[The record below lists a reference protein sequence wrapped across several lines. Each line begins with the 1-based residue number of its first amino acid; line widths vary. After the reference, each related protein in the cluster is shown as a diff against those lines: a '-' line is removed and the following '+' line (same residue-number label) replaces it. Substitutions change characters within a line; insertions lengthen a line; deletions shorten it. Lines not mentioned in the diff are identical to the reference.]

1 MRKKIIIGSAV
12 VLVLTIVGFYLYK
25 LNTEL
30 TEEKKI
36 NNEFNK
42 IIEYNKKRE
51 ENKDKIDEILNQ
63 TISENKKYQHV
74 EIAAKKYLQDLY
86 SYIDNVNYLVSSEN
100 TNYLSIENLK
110 KDRPDF
116 TKSKE
121 NINNTKNQLTENINK
136 IVMQLT
142 DENTIISYIK
152 EYKLDKYYINFYK
165 ELVSSSEQ
173 DAESIKNKYN
183 YLFERLD
190 TYIEALDFL
199 TENNKYWRIQNGDNL
214 IFEKTELYEEY
225 LNITYKL
232 DNTQAVSTEE

>member
-51 ENKDKIDEILNQ
+51 DNKDKIDEILNQ

-116 TKSKE
+116 TKSKD

-232 DNTQAVSTEE
+232 DNTQTVSTEE

>member
-1 MRKKIIIGSAV
+1 MS
-12 VLVLTIVGFYLYK
+12 L
-25 LNTEL
+25 
-30 TEEKKI
+30 
-36 NNEFNK
+36 
-42 IIEYNKKRE
+42 
-51 ENKDKIDEILNQ
+51 EILNQ

-142 DENTIISYIK
+142 DENTIISLANGLKDIYNEFDQALIDLEK
-152 EYKLDKYYINFYK
+152 R
-165 ELVSSSEQ
+165 
-173 DAESIKNKYN
+173 NK
-183 YLFERLD
+183 
-190 TYIEALDFL
+190 
-199 TENNKYWRIQNGDNL
+199 
-214 IFEKTELYEEY
+214 KT
-225 LNITYKL
+225 
-232 DNTQAVSTEE
+232 